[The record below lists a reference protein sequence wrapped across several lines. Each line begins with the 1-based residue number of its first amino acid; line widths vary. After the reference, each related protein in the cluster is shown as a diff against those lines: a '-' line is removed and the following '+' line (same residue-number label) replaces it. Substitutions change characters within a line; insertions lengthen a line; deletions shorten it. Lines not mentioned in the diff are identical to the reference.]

1 MFHIRTGLS
10 AIVFAGLIGG
20 GGAFAQAPASPPVPN
35 VESTISAP
43 TPKAGTATE
52 VEKWTTD
59 QWEAAKAKWSEE
71 RSKWADCQQLA
82 TDQKLTGT
90 KSWAFL
96 YRCMT

>member
-1 MFHIRTGLS
+1 MFHIRVGLP
-10 AIVFAGLIGG
+10 AVILAGLIGAG
-20 GGAFAQAPASPPVPN
+20 AAFAQASVSPSAPN
-35 VESTISAP
+35 VVPTISAP
-43 TPKAGTATE
+43 PPEPGAAAE
-52 VEKWTTD
+52 VEKWTAE

-71 RSKWADCQQLA
+71 RSKWADCQQSA

>member
-1 MFHIRTGLS
+1 MFHIRVGLS
-10 AIVFAGLIGG
+10 AVILAGLIGAG
-20 GGAFAQAPASPPVPN
+20 AAFAQATVAPPVPN
-35 VESTISAP
+35 VEPAITAP
-43 TPKAGTATE
+43 PPEPGTAAE
-52 VEKWTTD
+52 VEKWTTE

-71 RSKWADCQQLA
+71 RSKWANCQQLA